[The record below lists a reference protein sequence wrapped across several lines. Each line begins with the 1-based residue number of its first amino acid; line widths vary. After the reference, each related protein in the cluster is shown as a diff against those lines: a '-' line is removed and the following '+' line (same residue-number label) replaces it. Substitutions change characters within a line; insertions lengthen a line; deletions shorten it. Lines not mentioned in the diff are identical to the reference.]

1 MQRTF
6 STPTPV
12 SLFVE
17 LRTGAL
23 VVHAEPTEETVVD
36 VSGGHEDDVTVEQ
49 HGDEISVIANRRGN
63 GFFGSSPQVSVRV
76 SLPQDSRLSTKLG
89 SADLRVEGRVGATK
103 VRTGSGDVQIDEVAA
118 EASFEAGSGDIQV
131 DVVNGS
137 LQVKCGSGDV
147 VLDRLGGPTEV
158 STGSGDV
165 TVGSAQ
171 QSLSVKS
178 GSGDLR
184 AREAHGDVV
193 LNTASGDLV
202 VDRLDGG
209 QLTARNVSGDIH
221 VGIPAGVPVWT
232 DISTMTGSVRSNLHG
247 AGEPGEGEDYIEL
260 RAKTVSG
267 DIVLEQL

>member
-17 LRTGAL
+17 LRAGDL
-23 VVHAEPTEETVVD
+23 VVHAGAAEETVVD
-36 VSGGHEDDVTVEQ
+36 VSGGDADDVTVEQ
-49 HGDEISVIANRRGN
+49 HGDEISVVAGRRGN
-63 GFFGSSPQVSVRV
+63 GFFGSSRQVSVHV

-103 VRTGSGDVQIDEVAA
+103 VRTGSGGVQVEEIAA
-118 EASFEAGSGDIQV
+118 DASFEAGSGDIQV
-131 DVVNGS
+131 DLVTGS
-137 LQVKCGSGDV
+137 LQVKSGSGDV
-147 VLDRLGGPTEV
+147 VLGRVEGPAEV

-165 TVGSAQ
+165 SVGSAE
-171 QSLSVKS
+171 QSLNVKS

-193 LNTASGDLV
+193 MGTASGDLV
-202 VDRLDGG
+202 VDRLHRG
-209 QLTARNVSGDIH
+209 QLSAKNVSGDIH

-232 DISTMTGSVRSNLHG
+232 DVTTMTGSVRSDLQG
-247 AGEPGEGEDYIEL
+247 AGRPEEGQDHIEL

-267 DIVLEQL
+267 DIELRQL